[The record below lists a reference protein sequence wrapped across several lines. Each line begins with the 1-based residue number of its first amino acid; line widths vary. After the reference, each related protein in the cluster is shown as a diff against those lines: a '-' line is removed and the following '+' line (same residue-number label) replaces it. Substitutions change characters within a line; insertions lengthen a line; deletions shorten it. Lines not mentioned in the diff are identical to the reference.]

1 MGRPLL
7 LVREKRERE
16 KRENGREKRNR
27 GKAGKRE
34 ASEGKLENGKSPE
47 AKLENG
53 TEATNLENWTQRLR
67 EESGHRGKV
76 SEAKSQRQGLRGAL
90 EVRPQ
95 RQDLRGSVSPMRKRK
110 QRQAPSLQP
119 CRMDL

>member
-53 TEATNLENWTQRLR
+53 TEATNLENWTQRLPQGVAQR
-67 EESGHRGKV
+67 ARLRGKSGRRDKT
-76 SEAKSQRQGLRGAL
+76 SEAMSQRQGLRGKTWGS
-90 EVRPQ
+90 
-95 RQDLRGSVSPMRKRK
+95 LRGKTSEATS
-110 QRQAPSLQP
+110 SL
-119 CRMDL
+119 